1 MSDHSWSHLTTGE
14 AVSWRYAGKMSGAG
28 SKRRALSQLL
38 SDTRPEQTWLSAHRG
53 TWTVY
58 SVNSQVNN
66 CQDETEKYF
75 TSFVRDIVHQSSNS
89 YDLQWRLQ
97 WCCHQNWGWCGLSR
111 LWLYSEQPPQSSHIC
126 LQRSQFSSVRWEI
139 IWMWRYLV
147 NDKIFYGWKY
157 HKVIDELLLIILLSV

>member
-1 MSDHSWSHLTTGE
+1 MSDHSWSHLTPGE

-38 SDTRPEQTWLSAHRG
+38 SDTRAEQTWHSALRG

-75 TSFVRDIVHQSSNS
+75 TSFVRDIVHQSSHS

-97 WCCHQNWGWCGLSR
+97 WCCHQNWGRCGLSR

-139 IWMWRYLV
+139 IWMWAISL
-147 NDKIFYGWKY
+147 NIQWTIKY
-157 HKVIDELLLIILLSV
+157 FTVENITKWLMNCCW